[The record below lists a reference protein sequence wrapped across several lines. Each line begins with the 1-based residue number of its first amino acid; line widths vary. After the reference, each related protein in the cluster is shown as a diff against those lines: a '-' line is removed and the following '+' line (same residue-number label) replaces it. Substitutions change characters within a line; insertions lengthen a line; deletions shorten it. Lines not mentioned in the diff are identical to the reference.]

1 MRKMSRNFCGKYN
14 FAWRLRLL
22 VVFIAIFFFIILFR
36 IFQVQVIKHNFY
48 SVLAQDQH
56 EFFENI
62 FPKRG
67 EIFIRDAYSDNVYPL
82 AINKEMNFVYA
93 VPVNIEN
100 KKETAKKLSEILE
113 MDEEDVFNI
122 INKEN
127 DPYEIVKRRVCDEK
141 ADKIRNENILGIAV
155 SSETFRYY
163 PGGYL
168 AANVVG
174 FLGHK
179 ESKKIGQ
186 YGIEEY
192 YNERLEGKMGFLEL
206 EKDASGKWIFF
217 GLKNTQDSKNGDDII
232 LTIDQTIQYISE
244 KKLKEAVDKYEAESG
259 NLIVMNPKTGAIIA
273 MAQYPSYNPNEYFK
287 EEDMSVFLNSNIYSV
302 YEPGSV
308 QKPIT
313 IAIGI
318 DLGKISP
325 NTTYTDEGVLKI
337 DGWTINNS
345 NRKKNGKQN
354 MIQVLEKSLNTGT
367 VFVQQQIGKDS
378 FYKYLKKF
386 GLDELTGVEISGE
399 VKGNLSN
406 LEKGRDINYATAS
419 FGQGISVTPLAILAA
434 ISSFANDG
442 KLMKPYI
449 VDEFIYPNGLSEKN
463 NPKFIR
469 HVVSA
474 KTANLVSAMMVSV
487 IENGH
492 AKQAKIDGYKFAG
505 KTGTSQIPKKEGRG
519 YEKDKMIHTFVGFGP
534 IPNPKFSILVKLD
547 SPKVPY
553 AANTTAY
560 VFKDMALELVS
571 YYNISPNV
579 F

>member
-1 MRKMSRNFCGKYN
+1 M
-14 FAWRLRLL
+14 RLL
-22 VVFIAIFFFIILFR
+22 IIFVAIFFSVIFFR
-36 IFQVQVIKHNFY
+36 IFQIQVVKHNFY
-48 SVLAQDQH
+48 SVMAQDQH

-67 EIFIRDAYSDNVYPL
+67 EIFIKDAYSDNVYPL
-82 AINKEMNFVYA
+82 AVNKELNLVYA

-113 MDEEDVFNI
+113 MDEEKIFKI

-127 DPYEIVKRRVCDEK
+127 DPYEIIKRKVDDK
-141 ADKIRNENILGIAV
+141 TLDKIKNENIPGIAIT
-155 SSETFRYY
+155 SETSRYY
-163 PGGYL
+163 PGDYL
-168 AANVVG
+168 ASNIVG

-179 ESKKIGQ
+179 ENKKMGQ

-206 EKDASGKWIFF
+206 EKDASGKWISF
-217 GLKNTQDSKNGDDII
+217 GLKNAQDPKDGDSVV

-244 KKLKEAVDKYEAESG
+244 KKLKEAVEKYEAKSG
-259 NLIVMNPKTGAIIA
+259 NLIVMNPKTGAVIA
-273 MAQYPSYNPNEYFK
+273 MAQYPNYNPNEYFK
-287 EEDMSVFLNSNIYSV
+287 EDDMSVFLNSNIHNL

-313 IAIGI
+313 VAIGI
-318 DLGKISP
+318 DLEKISP
-325 NTTYTDEGVLKI
+325 NTTYVDEGALKI
-337 DGWTINNS
+337 GGWVISNSDG
-345 NRKKNGKQN
+345 KKNGRQD

-367 VFVQQQIGKDS
+367 VFIQQQIDKDD

-386 GLDELTGVEISGE
+386 GLNELTGIEISGE
-399 VKGNLSN
+399 ARGSLSN
-406 LEKGRDINYATAS
+406 LEKKSDIDYATAS

-442 KLMKPYI
+442 KLMKPHI
-449 VDEFIYPNGLSEKN
+449 VGEFICSNGSLEKVE
-463 NPKFIR
+463 PKLVR

-492 AKQAKIDGYKFAG
+492 AQQAKVNGYKFAG
-505 KTGTSQIPKKEGRG
+505 KTGTSQIPKKNGRG
-519 YEKDKMIHTFVGFGP
+519 YEEDETIHTFVGFGP
-534 IPNPKFSILVKLD
+534 IPNPEFSILVKLD
-547 SPKVPY
+547 SPKALY

-560 VFKDMALELVS
+560 VFKDMALELVG
-571 YYNISPNV
+571 YYNIPPAN
-579 F
+579 

>member
-1 MRKMSRNFCGKYN
+1 MRKISRNFCGKYN

-22 VVFIAIFFFIILFR
+22 IVFIAIFFFIILFR

-100 KKETAKKLSEILE
+100 KKETARKLSEILE
-113 MDEEDVFNI
+113 MDEEEVFNI

-141 ADKIRNENILGIAV
+141 ADEIRNENISGIAIA
-155 SSETFRYY
+155 SETFRYY

-179 ESKKIGQ
+179 EDKKTGQ

-192 YNERLEGKMGFLEL
+192 YNEKLEGKMGFLEL

-217 GLKNTQDSKNGDDII
+217 GLKNTQDSKDGDDII
-232 LTIDQTIQYISE
+232 LTIDQTMQYISE

-259 NLIVMNPKTGAIIA
+259 SLIVMDPKTGAIIA
-273 MAQYPSYNPNEYFK
+273 MAQYPNYNPNEYFK
-287 EEDMSVFLNSNIYSV
+287 EEDMSVFLNSNIHSV
-302 YEPGSV
+302 YEPGSI

-313 IAIGI
+313 VAIGI

-325 NTTYTDEGVLKI
+325 NTTYVDEGVLKI
-337 DGWTINNS
+337 DGWTISNS
-345 NRKKNGKQN
+345 DGKRNGRQN

-367 VFVQQQIGKDS
+367 VFIQQQIGKDS
-378 FYKYLKKF
+378 FYKYLKRFK
-386 GLDELTGVEISGE
+386 LNELTGVEISGE

-406 LEKGRDINYATAS
+406 LEKKSDINYATAS

-449 VDEFIYPNGLSEKN
+449 VDEFIYPNGSSEKN

-492 AKQAKIDGYKFAG
+492 AQQAKVDGYKFAG

-519 YEKDKMIHTFVGFGP
+519 YEKDKTIHTFVGFGP

-547 SPKVPY
+547 SPKALY

-560 VFKDMALELVS
+560 VFRDMALELVS
-571 YYNISPNV
+571 YYNISPMK
-579 F
+579 